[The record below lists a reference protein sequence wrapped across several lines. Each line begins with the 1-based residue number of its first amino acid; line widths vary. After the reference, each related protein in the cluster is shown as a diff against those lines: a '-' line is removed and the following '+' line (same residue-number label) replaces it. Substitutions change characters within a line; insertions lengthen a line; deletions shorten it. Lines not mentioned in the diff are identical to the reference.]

1 MDDFEEHQ
9 SLLQLKDTSVARV
22 KVYGMKCQ
30 SCVKKIDENVRNK
43 LGVVKVK
50 ISLEE
55 KEAYVE
61 YDPTL
66 VDPSDVVKSI
76 YQLGFKSYLSDNDEI
91 VFEIHIHGMKC
102 KNCVNKVETN
112 ISTKSGVQQITVD
125 LENKLATMRINSLVT
140 TPPEIVT
147 AITDLGFKASLDPII
162 DESDSKPVKSGGD
175 TSVEV
180 NGKAGSINNSD
191 LKKGFF
197 HVQGMTCSSCVSA
210 IEKHCRKIVG
220 VESVLISLLGA
231 KAEVKFDE
239 MLISADEIAMSLS
252 NLGFPTETIYEP
264 GAGLNSVEI
273 EIRGMSCASCVNKI
287 ETHVLKI
294 KGVSKAAVALTTQ
307 KGKFEYNSEE
317 TGPREICESI
327 IGIGFEAIVVSRND
341 KMSYGYL
348 ENKREIKKWRN
359 TFLFSL
365 AFGGPC
371 MIAMTY
377 FMIMMEI
384 EGHENMCCIAPGLSM
399 ENLVMF
405 VLSTPVQ
412 FIGGYHFYIQ
422 AYRALKHGTS
432 NMDVLIAM
440 ATTISYMYS
449 VVVLSIAMFQ
459 SHKTSPLTFFDTPA
473 MLFIFVSLGRWLE
486 NIARGKTSE
495 ALSKLLSLKPTD
507 AIIVSMGKGNEV
519 LSEKTIAVDLI
530 QRNDILKVVPG
541 SKIPVDG
548 KVILG
553 SSSCDESL
561 ITGESMPV
569 LKRVGSVVIGGSLNQ
584 NGIIFML
591 ATHTGENTTLA
602 QIVRLVEEAQTSKA
616 PIQQLADKIAGFF
629 VPFVIVVS
637 SVTLVSWLIIGYI
650 DISWLPLSSAA
661 REGFSDTELI
671 LSYSF
676 KCAISVLAIACP
688 CALGLATPTAVMVS
702 TGIGALNG
710 ILIKGASPLEN
721 AHKVKTIVFDKTGT
735 ITYGMPMVSKV
746 LMFVKP
752 HVCSLARALT
762 VIGTAENNSE
772 HPIAAAVVKYVNEFL
787 QTNSLGTCSNFM
799 SVPGCGIR
807 CTVSNIER
815 SVAAASR
822 SEKFVNFENSY
833 KNSGSRGNLVTLNNV
848 VFEELITQ
856 TDEIS
861 DIIGEDNSEKFSNF
875 VSTSLPFFQ

>member
-9 SLLQLKDTSVARV
+9 SLLQLKDTSVARL

-30 SCVKKIDENVRNK
+30 SCVKKIEENVRNK
-43 LGVVKVK
+43 LGIVK
-50 ISLEE
+50 IKVMLDE

-61 YDPTL
+61 F
-66 VDPSDVVKSI
+66 DPSLSSPTSI
-76 YQLGFKSYLSDNDEI
+76 VQLISGLGFKNYLIDEEDDKI
-91 VFEIHIHGMKC
+91 TVTINVHGMRC
-102 KNCVNKVETN
+102 KNCVNKIESN
-112 ISTKSGVQQITVD
+112 ISTLPGVHEIKVD
-125 LENKLATMRINSLVT
+125 LEKKLAIVKLKTKVT
-140 TPPEIVT
+140 SPSEIVT
-147 AITDLGFKASLDPII
+147 AIINLGFKASLDPISE
-162 DESDSKPVKSGGD
+162 ESDIKQDKVTEASA
-175 TSVEV
+175 V
-180 NGKAGSINNSD
+180 NGNKVD
-191 LKKGFF
+191 LSQHLTRGFF
-197 HVQGMTCSSCVSA
+197 VVQGMTCSSCVSA

-231 KAEVKFDE
+231 KAEIKYDE
-239 MLISADEIAMSLS
+239 MLVSAEEIAVSLS
-252 NLGFPTETIYEP
+252 NLGFPTEVIQEP
-264 GAGLNSVEI
+264 GAGLNSIEI
-273 EIRGMSCASCVNKI
+273 EIIGMTCASCVNKI
-287 ETHVLKI
+287 ETHILRM
-294 KGVSKAAVALTTQ
+294 KGVTKASVALTTQ
-307 KGKFEYNSEE
+307 RGKFEYNSEE
-317 TGPREICESI
+317 TGPRMICENI
-327 IGIGFEAIVVSRND
+327 VDLGFEATVISRKD

-377 FMIMMEI
+377 FMVMMEI
-384 EGHENMCCIAPGLSM
+384 EGHENMCCILPGLSL

-405 VLSTPVQ
+405 ILSTPVQ

-422 AYRALKHGTS
+422 AYKAIKHGSS
-432 NMDVLIAM
+432 NMDVLISM

-449 VVVLSIAMFQ
+449 VVVLSIAMYY
-459 SHKTSPLTFFDTPA
+459 SHGTSPLTFFDTPA

-507 AIIVSMGKGNEV
+507 AIIISMGKNNEI
-519 LSEKTIAVDLI
+519 LSEKLLPVDLI

-548 KVILG
+548 KVISG

-569 LKRVGSVVIGGSLNQ
+569 LKRVGNVVIGGSINQ
-584 NGIIFML
+584 NGLIIMV
-591 ATHTGENTTLA
+591 ATHTGENTTLS

-616 PIQQLADKIAGFF
+616 PIQQLADKIAGYF
-629 VPFVIVVS
+629 VPFVIIVS
-637 SVTLVSWLIIGYI
+637 TLTLIVWLIIGYI
-650 DISWLPLSSAA
+650 NVDLLPIDAHS
-661 REGFSDTELI
+661 RKGFSKTELI
-671 LSYSF
+671 MSYSF

-702 TGIGALNG
+702 SGIGALNG

-735 ITYGMPMVSKV
+735 ITYGMPQVSKV
-746 LMFVKP
+746 LMLVKP
-752 HVCSLARALT
+752 HVCSLARVLT

-807 CTVSNIER
+807 CTVSNIEK
-815 SVAAASR
+815 SVATASR
-822 SEKFVNFENSY
+822 SEKFINFENSY
-833 KNSGSRGNLVTLNNV
+833 KNNDNRSNIVTLNNV
-848 VFEELITQ
+848 VFEELITE
-856 TDEIS
+856 TDEVN
-861 DIIGEDNSEKFSNF
+861 DIIGEETAERFSNF
-875 VSTSLPFFQ
+875 VSTSTDVDSR